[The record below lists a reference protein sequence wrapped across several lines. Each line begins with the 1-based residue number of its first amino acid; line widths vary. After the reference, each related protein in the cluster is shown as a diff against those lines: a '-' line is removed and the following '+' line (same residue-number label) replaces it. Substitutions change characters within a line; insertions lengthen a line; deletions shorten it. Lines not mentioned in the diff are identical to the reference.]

1 MKPFYSKSMLIEM
14 NTSEAIVLRILVA
27 NKRNELLKLG
37 KIHLDE
43 ENKECLEA
51 RIEFFDQ
58 MYKDLTAIVQSM
70 PFEMD

>member
-1 MKPFYSKSMLIEM
+1 MKPFFTTSMLIEM
-14 NTSEAIVLRILVA
+14 NTSEAVVLRVLVA
-27 NKRNELLKLG
+27 NKRNELLKLDET
-37 KIHLDE
+37 HLDE
-43 ENKECLEA
+43 DNKECLRA